1 MQLFPKNPKFFEIYN
16 ELVSTVTDIS
26 LLLTKIS
33 FSKNVLVSAKK
44 ARLLE
49 TRADLL
55 FHKLQFEADSTFIT
69 PFDREDMHALG
80 KSLNNILDL
89 IENVI
94 ADLEV
99 YNVRQNGNGFGIIT
113 RKIHQATG
121 EIAKIVGLLKYGG
134 KYPVQMKKHIA
145 KIHEIENDGDQL
157 VRDALSSLFRQHKKE
172 VVELM
177 KWSYVYQ
184 NLDLV
189 FDECELTADIVNEII
204 IKNY

>member
-1 MQLFPKNPKFFEIYN
+1 MQLFPKNPKFFEIYT
-16 ELVSTVTDIS
+16 ELVTTVTDIS

-33 FSKNVLVSAKK
+33 FKKNILASAKK
-44 ARLLE
+44 ARILE
-49 TRADLL
+49 KQADIL

-80 KSLNNILDL
+80 KSLNDILDL

-99 YNVRQNGNGFGIIT
+99 YHVKQNGNGFSTIT
-113 RKIHQATG
+113 RKIHQATQ
-121 EIAKIVGLLKYGG
+121 EIAVIISLLKHGG
-134 KYPVQMKKHIA
+134 KYPSQIKKHIA

-157 VRDALSSLFRQHKKE
+157 VRDALSHLFRQQKKA

-189 FDECELTADIVNEII
+189 FDECELTADIVSEII